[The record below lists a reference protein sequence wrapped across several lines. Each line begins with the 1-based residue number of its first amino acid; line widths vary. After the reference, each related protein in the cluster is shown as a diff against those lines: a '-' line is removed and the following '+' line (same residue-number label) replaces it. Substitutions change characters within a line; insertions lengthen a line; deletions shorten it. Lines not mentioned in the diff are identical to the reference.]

1 MVSSFGFLLW
11 FLGALRVSVVKYNL
25 LVAPHRL
32 EFAPDRDTDLFA
44 AVPASAAVFLLRGE
58 DEAGEP
64 YISKTSNLRRRL
76 QRLLGL
82 ADGQSRKLNLR
93 ERVRCVEWTATGSD
107 FEASFLVY
115 QTLRREFPKTYDK
128 RLRLRFA
135 PLVKLILDN
144 PYPRAMVTTRIAGAE
159 ARMLKRE
166 IFTGLKP
173 GASTSPEPGASASLE
188 PGASTGPRGNSQYFG
203 PFATRVAA
211 EKFANDALDLFK
223 MRRCTFD
230 LEPDPVFPGCIYSEM
245 KMCLAPCF
253 KGCTDEEYATEVGRV
268 QQFFETGGRSLVR
281 EIERQRDD
289 ASTHLDFEA
298 AAALH
303 TRLEKVKAAR
313 AQLPDIVRRLEELN
327 GVMVQPSAD
336 RESVALFKIAGGAI
350 CAPVSLNVGQP
361 TGAAQLVAKPQ
372 SMESR
377 ITEALAAVEVRKPRS
392 ALERMEHLALLRRW
406 YYRTIKTG
414 ELFLAENGELPMR
427 RVVRGVSRVFRGEKP
442 TGDLSETA
450 GDYWKFRA
458 REAGLP
464 ES

>member
-1 MVSSFGFLLW
+1 MQ
-11 FLGALRVSVVKYNL
+11 RI
-25 LVAPHRL
+25 
-32 EFAPDRDTDLFA
+32 EFIPDRDAELFA

-64 YISKTSNLRRRL
+64 YVSKTSNLRRRL
-76 QRLLGL
+76 QRLLGPV
-82 ADGQSRKLNLR
+82 DGQTRKLNLR
-93 ERVRCVEWTATGSD
+93 ERVRWVEWTATGSD
-107 FEASFLVY
+107 FEASFLLY
-115 QTLRREFPKTYDK
+115 QTLRREFPKAYDK

-144 PYPRAMVTTRIAGAE
+144 PYPRATVTTRISGVKSNA
-159 ARMLKRE
+159 
-166 IFTGLKP
+166 
-173 GASTSPEPGASASLE
+173 
-188 PGASTGPRGNSQYFG
+188 QYFG

-223 MRRCTFD
+223 MRRCVDD
-230 LEPDPVFPGCIYSEM
+230 LHPDPQFPGCIYSEM

-253 KGCTDEEYATEVGRV
+253 KGCSDEEYAAEVGRV
-268 QQFFETGGRSLVR
+268 QQFFESGGHSLVR

-289 ASTHLDFEA
+289 ASTNLDFEA

-303 TRLEKVKAAR
+303 TRLEKVKAAA
-313 AQLPDIVRRLEELN
+313 AQLPDIVRRLDDLN

-336 RESVALFKIAGGAI
+336 RESVALFKIAGGRI
-350 CAPVSLNVGQP
+350 CAPVALNVGQP
-361 TGAAQLVAKPQ
+361 TGAAQLVSKPQSQ

-377 ITEALAAVEVRKPRS
+377 ITEALAAVEAPKLRG
-392 ALERMEHLALLRRW
+392 ALEWMEHLALLKRW
-406 YYRTIKTG
+406 YYRTIKAG
-414 ELFLAENGELPMR
+414 ELFLADDGELPMR

-442 TGDLSETA
+442 AGDLSETA

-458 REAGLP
+458 REAGLR

>member
-1 MVSSFGFLLW
+1 
-11 FLGALRVSVVKYNL
+11 
-25 LVAPHRL
+25 LVQRI
-32 EFAPDRDTDLFA
+32 EFIPDRDAELFA

-64 YISKTSNLRRRL
+64 YVSKTSNLRRRL
-76 QRLLGL
+76 QRLLGPV
-82 ADGQSRKLNLR
+82 DGQTRKLNLR
-93 ERVRCVEWTATGSD
+93 ERVRWVEWTATGSD
-107 FEASFLVY
+107 FEASFLLY
-115 QTLRREFPKTYDK
+115 QTLRREFPKAYDK

-144 PYPRAMVTTRIAGAE
+144 PYPRATVTTRISGVKSNA
-159 ARMLKRE
+159 
-166 IFTGLKP
+166 
-173 GASTSPEPGASASLE
+173 
-188 PGASTGPRGNSQYFG
+188 QYFG

-223 MRRCTFD
+223 MRRCVDD
-230 LEPDPVFPGCIYSEM
+230 LHPDPQFPGCIYSEM

-253 KGCTDEEYATEVGRV
+253 KGCSDEEYAAEVGRV
-268 QQFFETGGRSLVR
+268 QQFFESGGHSLVR

-289 ASTHLDFEA
+289 ASTNLDFEA

-303 TRLEKVKAAR
+303 TRLEKVKAAA
-313 AQLPDIVRRLEELN
+313 AQLPDIVRRLDDLN

-336 RESVALFKIAGGAI
+336 RESVALFKIAGGRI
-350 CAPVSLNVGQP
+350 CAPVALNVGQP
-361 TGAAQLVAKPQ
+361 TGAAQLVSKPQSQ

-377 ITEALAAVEVRKPRS
+377 ITEALAAVEAPKLRG
-392 ALERMEHLALLRRW
+392 ALEWMEHLALLKRW
-406 YYRTIKTG
+406 YYRTIKAG
-414 ELFLAENGELPMR
+414 ELFLADDGELPMR

-442 TGDLSETA
+442 AGDLSETA

-458 REAGLP
+458 REAGLR